1 MNKIWILFK
10 REYKAAVK
18 TKSFIISLLLVPIM
32 MGGSLAVI
40 FIMEDN
46 QDTTDTHIVI
56 LDHSGLVEG
65 MLTEKAKLRN
75 KNEIFNPET
84 GEQFLPAYILEFIS
98 PDLNNSF
105 DQKLELSEKIR
116 TKDVHAFIEIGKD
129 VLHPG
134 EWTEDDFIRYYSEHT
149 FMDNARDWVSN
160 SINNFLR
167 EQRGE
172 ALNLDKDVSKE
183 LMAWIRIEGMGLVDI
198 DKKTGEQQE
207 AEKTSE
213 IQSFLVPYIILML
226 MFMLTMMSAIPL
238 LTAVMEEKSER
249 IAEVLLGSITP
260 FQFMMGKVLG
270 GIGISLT
277 TASVYIG
284 GGIAIAN
291 FTGSASI
298 IPYDILPWFFVY
310 VIFFVLMVGSGMAA
324 LGATC
329 NDNKDAQSVQFPAML
344 PVILPMFLIMPI
356 IQNPSG
362 TLATTLSLI
371 PPFTPTIMMVR
382 MATPVTI
389 PLWQPILG
397 LVLVILFT
405 LFTIWV
411 GARVFRT
418 AILIQGQKPSMKN
431 LIKYAFRG

>member
-18 TKSFIISLLLVPIM
+18 TKSFIISLLLVPIL

-56 LDHSGLVEG
+56 LDHSGLVEEI
-65 MLTEKAKLRN
+65 LTEKAKLRN
-75 KNEIFNPET
+75 EHEIFNPET
-84 GEQFLPAYILEFIS
+84 GEQFLPAYLLEFIS

-105 DQKLELSEKIR
+105 DQKLELSDKIR
-116 TKDVHAFIEIGKD
+116 AKDVHAFIEIGKD

-134 EWTEDDFIRYYSEHT
+134 EGTEDDFIRYYSEHS
-149 FMDNARDWVSN
+149 FMDNTRDWISN

-172 ALNLDKDVSKE
+172 ALNLDKDVSRE

-207 AEKTSE
+207 AEKTNE

-238 LTAVMEEKSER
+238 LTAVMEEKTER

-260 FQFMMGKVLG
+260 F
-270 GIGISLT
+270 
-277 TASVYIG
+277 
-284 GGIAIAN
+284 
-291 FTGSASI
+291 
-298 IPYDILPWFFVY
+298 
-310 VIFFVLMVGSGMAA
+310 
-324 LGATC
+324 
-329 NDNKDAQSVQFPAML
+329 
-344 PVILPMFLIMPI
+344 
-356 IQNPSG
+356 
-362 TLATTLSLI
+362 
-371 PPFTPTIMMVR
+371 
-382 MATPVTI
+382 
-389 PLWQPILG
+389 
-397 LVLVILFT
+397 
-405 LFTIWV
+405 
-411 GARVFRT
+411 
-418 AILIQGQKPSMKN
+418 
-431 LIKYAFRG
+431 

>member
-1 MNKIWILFK
+1 
-10 REYKAAVK
+10 
-18 TKSFIISLLLVPIM
+18 
-32 MGGSLAVI
+32 
-40 FIMEDN
+40 
-46 QDTTDTHIVI
+46 
-56 LDHSGLVEG
+56 
-65 MLTEKAKLRN
+65 
-75 KNEIFNPET
+75 
-84 GEQFLPAYILEFIS
+84 
-98 PDLNNSF
+98 
-105 DQKLELSEKIR
+105 
-116 TKDVHAFIEIGKD
+116 
-129 VLHPG
+129 
-134 EWTEDDFIRYYSEHT
+134 
-149 FMDNARDWVSN
+149 MDNARDWVSN

-172 ALNLDKDVSKE
+172 ALNLDKEVSKE
-183 LMAWIRIEGMGLVDI
+183 LMAWIRIEGMGLVNI
-198 DKKTGEQQE
+198 DKKTGEQQN
-207 AEKTSE
+207 AEKTNE
-213 IQSFLVPYIILML
+213 MQSFLVPYIILML

-284 GGIAIAN
+284 GGIAVAN

-298 IPYDILPWFFVY
+298 IPYEILPWFFVY
-310 VIFFVLMVGSGMAA
+310 VVFFVLMVGSGMAA

-389 PLWQPILG
+389 PLWQPIVG
-397 LVLVILFT
+397 LALVILFT